1 MKDDDIMIF
10 VVYDRA
16 IDEEIGDVLN
26 RMDITY
32 YTKWKDVVGVGRHDP
47 HLGTPVWPGLNNALM
62 IVTHRE
68 KKEEF
73 LNLIR
78 TVGSQFTAAGLRV
91 FVLPVLEMV

>member
-1 MKDDDIMIF
+1 MKDNDIMVF

-26 RMDITY
+26 RLDISY

-47 HLGTPVWPGLNNALM
+47 HLGNPVWPGLNNVLM
-62 IVTHRE
+62 VVTQRE
-68 KKEEF
+68 KKEEL

-78 TVGSQFTAAGLRV
+78 TLQSQFTSAGLRV
-91 FVLPVLEMV
+91 FVLPVLETV